1 MNTVGQPERATQNRI
16 IALFR
21 DELGYRYLGDWS
33 DRTGFDG
40 KGNSNI
46 EEGLLTDFLSKNGY
60 SPTQISRTLD
70 RLRTEAG
77 NPSRSLYD
85 NNKAV
90 YSLLRFGVQVQ
101 AAAGENNETI
111 NLINWEEPAQN
122 DFAIAGSHPPRQH
135 QAKA

>member
-1 MNTVGQPERATQNRI
+1 MNTVGQTERVTQNRV

-46 EEGLLTDFLSKNGY
+46 EEGLLTDFLSNNGY
-60 SPTQISRTLD
+60 NPAQISRTLD

-77 NPSRSLYD
+77 NPNRSR
-85 NNKAV
+85 
-90 YSLLRFGVQVQ
+90 
-101 AAAGENNETI
+101 
-111 NLINWEEPAQN
+111 
-122 DFAIAGSHPPRQH
+122 PPWLE
-135 QAKA
+135 